1 VTPDQIS
8 DELLDQTLA
17 DAQAVEALQALA
29 TEAGVDTAVA
39 DMSRDQQ
46 RELVAAAMSI
56 GESQPQTVTPDDITD
71 EFVARAKSNPAM
83 RERIEQHVMANGG
96 GASLDAIPADGLKVM
111 IADMINSAQAE
122 AAGEAAEAVGD
133 ADLPDDLVR
142 QIFADPDADALLRS
156 AMGQV
161 GLEGEPGELPFET
174 QKRLVIALVQAG
186 AIQFG
191 PEQ

>member
-1 VTPDQIS
+1 MTPDQIS

-46 RELVAAAMSI
+46 RELVAAAMTI

-71 EFVARAKSNPAM
+71 EFIARAKSNPVM
-83 RERIEQHVMANGG
+83 RERIEQHAMANGG
-96 GASLDAIPADGLKVM
+96 GASLDAISNDGLKVL
-111 IADMINSAQAE
+111 IADMINAAQAE
-122 AAGEAAEAVGD
+122 APGEAAGD
-133 ADLPDDLVR
+133 MDLPDDLVR

-156 AMGQV
+156 AMSQV

>member
-1 VTPDQIS
+1 MTPDQIS

-46 RELVAAAMSI
+46 RELVAAAMTI
-56 GESQPQTVTPDDITD
+56 GESQPQTVTPDDITE
-71 EFVARAKSNPAM
+71 EFIARAKSNPVM
-83 RERIEQHVMANGG
+83 RERIEQHAMANGG
-96 GASLDAIPADGLKVM
+96 GASLDAISNDGLKVL
-111 IADMINSAQAE
+111 IADMINAAQAE
-122 AAGEAAEAVGD
+122 APGEAAGD
-133 ADLPDDLVR
+133 MDLPDDLVR

-156 AMGQV
+156 AMSQV